1 MSSQELEKLLAELRA
16 DNRGVEAPQHL
27 ELALRGAFRAQAGLH
42 ARGKWRRWAP
52 AAAILVLIGAAAWK
66 MGQPLPPPPAVRLTV
81 APPAPAPQPVEPA
94 RTEQPR
100 LARRVKKPSRPSRP
114 HAAPVKPEPQA
125 PEVAT
130 EFMPLEDNLTLPPIE
145 SGHVLRVELPRSAM
159 VRFGL
164 PVNPDRMME
173 PVKADV
179 VFAQDGIARAIRFVK

>member
-52 AAAILVLIGAAAWK
+52 AAAAAILVLLGAAAWR
-66 MGQPLPPPPAVRLTV
+66 MGEPLPPSPALRLTV
-81 APPAPAPQPVEPA
+81 APPTPALQPAPLAETVQPLVA
-94 RTEQPR
+94 K
-100 LARRVKKPSRPSRP
+100 RVKRTRRPQMT
-114 HAAPVKPEPQA
+114 PVKPEPQA

-130 EFMPLEDNLTLPPIE
+130 DFMPLEDNLTLSPIE
-145 SGHVLRVELPRSAM
+145 SGHVLRVQLPRSAM